1 MNTFVVVHN
10 NKLISADTISAVANI
25 LDGEKRSTKND
36 SATFEIPDAISNE
49 DPANDTSVFGMLKC
63 ETIPYSQKP

>member
-1 MNTFVVVHN
+1 M
-10 NKLISADTISAVANI
+10 SAVANV

-36 SATFEIPDAISNE
+36 SATLEIPDAISNE
-49 DPANDTSVFGMLKC
+49 DPASDTSVFDRLKW